1 MIKEIQFKNS
11 IKYFYLNVWITLL
24 FFFFFFKEYYNYN
37 FRV

>member
-11 IKYFYLNVWITLL
+11 IKYFHLNVWITLL
-24 FFFFFFKEYYNYN
+24 FFFFFKEYYNYN